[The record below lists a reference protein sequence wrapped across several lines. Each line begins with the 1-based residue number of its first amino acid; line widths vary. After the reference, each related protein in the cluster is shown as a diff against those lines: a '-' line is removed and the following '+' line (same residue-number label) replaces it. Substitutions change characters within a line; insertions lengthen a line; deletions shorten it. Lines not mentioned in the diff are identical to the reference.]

1 MDKIAGFVTRRPTII
16 IAIVALTN
24 LAALL
29 SFFRFSLDT
38 EFLNFFDADNT
49 EVAAYHQLNVEYST
63 GEAVTVLVESDAS
76 LLERDNLLAVF
87 DFQSQ
92 SSRIPDVQQVQG
104 YIPAQMLSGSL
115 LLPVDAE
122 FIQSNAEALGRF
134 IDERYFLTDQFLSP
148 DRKSAVVVV
157 GLEVG
162 ADSGPVVDS
171 LRHAIDDFPGLRLS
185 IAGNPVIKDTIV
197 GYLANILFI
206 LLPFAIGLILLVFY
220 FILRHKRLTP
230 LAMLPAAFGA
240 LWTFGTI
247 FYSGHELSLVT
258 VISPIF
264 IIVMGSAYGLH
275 YVSHFQEN
283 LAKSGNSMEAT
294 RLTLKMVGLPIILA
308 TLTTMAGFASLIWS
322 EAIPMRQMGIFV
334 TLGIGYAGLLA
345 IFFLPALISHLKI
358 SAVHPPDESRR
369 LGQMINQASTHRVPI
384 ILGCVAVIIASAV
397 FIPKLEVV
405 SDQLM
410 FFKESSE
417 IRQASARIETTFGSA
432 QPLIGRMVSSDGSA
446 ALFNPVEAARLLAV
460 ERQLEAQPGIKSVI
474 SVFDLAVGFNRMT
487 TGIAGYPQNPAVVQA
502 FIGQLGEDGMKAWA
516 NQNGFRLLVR
526 PVGLETNEIKNIK
539 TWTAGEPAVQ
549 VLTGMPMLFD
559 EFNRIVVNS
568 QISSLGLAL
577 ALVFVMLVISLRSL
591 KAALVGMLPIVLTI
605 GVVLTFLVVS
615 GFNLNILTANLS
627 AIVIGVGVDYSIH
640 LISGIYYFRRAG
652 LTENQAVAS
661 AISSVSRP
669 VLANAFGLSLGLSVL
684 FFSPLLIHI
693 QAAAVMWVAMV
704 FSSIAALLVIP
715 QFYRGNKIGK
725 ASTVPAA
732 GR

>member
-1 MDKIAGFVTRRPTII
+1 MDKIAGFVTRRPKII

-38 EFLNFFDADNT
+38 EFLNFFDPDNE
-49 EVAAYHQLNVEYST
+49 EVAAYHQLNLEYGT
-63 GEAVTVLVESDAS
+63 GEAVTVLVESDNS
-76 LLERDNLLAVF
+76 LLERANLLAVF

-92 SSRIPDVQQVQG
+92 SSRIPGVQQVQS

-115 LLPVDAE
+115 LLPVNAE
-122 FIQSNAEALGRF
+122 FIQSNAEALGQF
-134 IDERYFLTDQFLSP
+134 VDQRYFLTDQFLSG

-157 GLEVG
+157 SLDVG
-162 ADSGPVVDS
+162 ADSGPAVDA
-171 LRHAIDDFPGLRLS
+171 LRQAIDDYPGLRLS
-185 IAGNPVIKDTIV
+185 IAGNPVIKDTVV

-283 LAKSGNSMEAT
+283 LAKSGNSLEAT
-294 RLTLKMVGLPIILA
+294 HLTMKMVGLPIILA

-345 IFFLPALISHLKI
+345 IFFLPALISHLKLSVI
-358 SAVHPPDESRR
+358 HPPEESRR
-369 LGQMINQASTHRVPI
+369 LGQTINQASTHRVPI

-417 IRQASARIETTFGSA
+417 IRQASARIEATFGSA
-432 QPLIGRMVSSDGSA
+432 QPLIGQMVSPDGSA
-446 ALFNPVEAARLLAV
+446 ALFNPAEAARLLAV

-487 TGIAGYPQNPAVVQA
+487 TGTASYPQNPAVVQA
-502 FIGQLGEDGMKAWA
+502 FIGQLGEDGMKAWV

-526 PVGLETNEIKNIK
+526 PVGLETDEIKNIK

-549 VLTGMPMLFD
+549 ALTGMPMLFD

-605 GVVLTFLVVS
+605 GVVLTFLVIS

-640 LISGIYYFRRAG
+640 LISGIYYFRRSG
-652 LTENQAVAS
+652 LSENQAVAS
-661 AISSVSRP
+661 AIGSVSRP

-715 QFYRGNKIGK
+715 QFYRGDKRGK
-725 ASTVPAA
+725 ASTGPAA